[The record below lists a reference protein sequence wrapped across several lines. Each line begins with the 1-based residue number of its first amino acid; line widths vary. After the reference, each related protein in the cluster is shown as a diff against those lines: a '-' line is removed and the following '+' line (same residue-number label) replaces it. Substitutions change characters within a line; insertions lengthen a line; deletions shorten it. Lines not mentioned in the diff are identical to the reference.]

1 MREIDAIVIHCS
13 YTPPSMDIGVREIYD
28 WHVNDNGWKDIGYHY
43 VIRRNGN
50 IEIGRPEH
58 TPGAHV
64 AGHNHNT
71 IGLCLVGGQSQT
83 GRNPSNFTKEQYL
96 SLNKL
101 IDDLKSRYPKVK
113 IRGHR
118 SYNPGK
124 LCPQFDTEAYFEN
137 YEFDRARDS

>member
-71 IGLCLVGGQSQT
+71 IGLCLVGAKARQGATLQT
-83 GRNPSNFTKEQYL
+83 L
-96 SLNKL
+96 
-101 IDDLKSRYPKVK
+101 LKSN
-113 IRGHR
+113 IFHLI
-118 SYNPGK
+118 N
-124 LCPQFDTEAYFEN
+124 
-137 YEFDRARDS
+137 